1 MPCIMK
7 CIFLNEPGCRA
18 GKLFVSQI
26 LVSREAGMRCQ
37 EKTRAAEKV
46 AWVTKVDD
54 HPYGD
59 RLVLREMIF

>member
-1 MPCIMK
+1 
-7 CIFLNEPGCRA
+7 
-18 GKLFVSQI
+18 
-26 LVSREAGMRCQ
+26 MRCQ